1 MSKLFEDLKKGL
13 EEIVAYE
20 KGKEKLRTRK
30 IKVPEPPS
38 QYTAKDIKKYVKK
51 PIILKVFLQMS

>member
-38 QYTAKDIKKYVKK
+38 QYTARDIKKTRNKAHY
-51 PIILKVFLQMS
+51 S